1 MSESG
6 DEKPHQGRRRRIV
19 GGRDS
24 GGDGGGGRGI
34 VGGGRGGNSGEK
46 ELASQLILIQS
57 KRFYIDVKEN
67 QRGRFIKLA
76 EVGVGGRKSRIL
88 MTMSAAAEFKSR
100 LVEFSELH
108 SSLGPSHGTGDTA
121 NADTATTG
129 VSSSS
134 NSAAANKSGQ
144 RNNSGSATGGDND
157 GLIKSENQRGRF
169 LRVSMVVS
177 RGPRAYL
184 AIPAQGLIE
193 FKDHLGDILDR
204 FALDLDE
211 NSSDIGG
218 NAAINAGRSRGT
230 SPKGAAKG
238 GGAVANQAH
247 DNVENLPES
256 KSLRADNK
264 TFYFDC
270 GSNQRGV
277 FLKISEVRQ
286 NRFRT
291 SITIP
296 ITILKQFQE
305 QISQLNLN
313 SSTPPVE
320 AAATVTTAAAA
331 SAGDKTAE
339 TPTSNENTA
348 VETTSVDNPAAAITA
363 AIDSTSV
370 KTETETT

>member
-1 MSESG
+1 
-6 DEKPHQGRRRRIV
+6 V

-157 GLIKSENQRGRF
+157 GLIKSETIVKDRKRYYLDLKENQRGRF

-230 SPKGAAKG
+230 SPKGAANG

>member
-6 DEKPHQGRRRRIV
+6 DEKPHQERRRRIV
-19 GGRDS
+19 GGRNRDS
-24 GGDGGGGRGI
+24 GGDGGGN
-34 VGGGRGGNSGEK
+34 GGRGGGNSDEK

-88 MTMSAAAEFKSR
+88 MTMSAAAEFKNR

-108 SSLGPSHGTGDTA
+108 SSLGPSNGTGETA
-121 NADTATTG
+121 YAPQAVSTTK
-129 VSSSS
+129 
-134 NSAAANKSGQ
+134 NGQ
-144 RNNSGSATGGDND
+144 RNNSGGDND
-157 GLIKSENQRGRF
+157 GLIKSETIVKDRKRYYLDLKENQRGRF

-204 FALDLDE
+204 FGGDLEE
-211 NSSDIGG
+211 NSSELGG
-218 NAAINAGRSRGT
+218 NAGGSRGT
-230 SPKGAAKG
+230 SPR
-238 GGAVANQAH
+238 GGATASAAAQ

-296 ITILKQFQE
+296 EKYLKQFQE

-313 SSTPPVE
+313 SLTTVDS
-320 AAATVTTAAAA
+320 ATV
-331 SAGDKTAE
+331 GEDKTTTVE
-339 TPTSNENTA
+339 TQSSNEKTESSVATPA
-348 VETTSVDNPAAAITA
+348 V
-363 AIDSTSV
+363 V
-370 KTETETT
+370 KNETETT